1 MKLKR
6 LQHAMYLCRDLEAS
20 RKFYTDVLGMEEIP
34 RKLIDP
40 VRKGAWF
47 KLGDTRFHLAQWEEG
62 HWSLGGAT
70 QPITVWDNHLAFEVD
85 DIEAWKRRLTE
96 MGIEYMVG
104 TMGEGFM
111 KQIYFRD
118 PGGNCGTRA
127 APAGRL
133 VERTLVRSCPVPC
146 SWSQVLGEDGKT

>member
-70 QPITVWDNHLAFEVD
+70 QPITAWDNHLAFEVD

-118 PGGNCGTRA
+118 PGGNSVE
-127 APAGRL
+127 L
-133 VERTLVRSCPVPC
+133 VQHLRDDWWKEL
-146 SWSQVLGEDGKT
+146 